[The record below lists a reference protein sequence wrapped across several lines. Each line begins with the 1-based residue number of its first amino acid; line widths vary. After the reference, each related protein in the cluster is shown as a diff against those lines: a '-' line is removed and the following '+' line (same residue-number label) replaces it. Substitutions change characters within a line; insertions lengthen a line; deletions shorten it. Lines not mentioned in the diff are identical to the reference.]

1 VGVDVSR
8 SHQNAKNFS
17 FIRGATSSWPPTAQA
32 KSIDQGS
39 TSYSLADALI
49 PYAKRDYARALEL
62 LAPLAERGDAV
73 AQLKIGII
81 FFRGK
86 VGSPDHNAA
95 IRWFTKA
102 AENGQ
107 AEAEFQLGQIYRDG
121 PGVNVDGKLAL
132 YWLGRAAEK
141 DMSRAMNALG
151 ELYLGHQDVPQDS
164 PLQ

>member
-1 VGVDVSR
+1 VKIAPILVVVVVVVVFLGAIAVKLTAPAAEVQSGSSRSVGVDVSR

-17 FIRGATSSWPPTAQA
+17 FIGGATSSWPPTAQA

-49 PYAKRDYARALEL
+49 PYAKLDYARALKL

-107 AEAEFQLGQIYRDG
+107 AEAEFQLGQIYRG
-121 PGVNVDGKLAL
+121 RPGSK
-132 YWLGRAAEK
+132 R
-141 DMSRAMNALG
+141 
-151 ELYLGHQDVPQDS
+151 
-164 PLQ
+164 